1 MILCVIVFLGTA
13 EGVLSYFLTS
23 VSSSTYFKDELK
35 QYKAEGLEADVL
47 FLGSSRVFEGFVPQ
61 VFEEELGMGLVLNGG
76 SATQRPESSYYL
88 LKDIYRQVKP
98 KVVILGVQWN
108 GILEESTEAQRME
121 SALTAYDRMS
131 FAGRLEYVPNY
142 LLSDQLPNF
151 STIYRCRKDF
161 RFNTMRENVEKRRK
175 YETQGYIPDISA
187 NTYYYGKG
195 FLYCNGRCEYGNVPI
210 MDEGQDT
217 FSADIVSRDKVKYLD
232 KICDF
237 CDKNGIKL
245 ILVASPISMMNM
257 YHVKGYQEADDYFDS
272 YAAEK
277 GIVFDNLN
285 FLKDREL
292 WLGDDMMADYIHL
305 SGEAA
310 MEVSRRYAQ
319 IVKKHLDGED
329 VSSFFYEDLD
339 ALKREVS
346 RVVAVKAS
354 LKKDESNE
362 SLLHVNITALT
373 NDPAAVI
380 YTVEASYD
388 DGASWER
395 LSDKCGFKEFDL
407 DLSETGEGFKIKISA
422 GLGGDDE
429 PAWQIYDL

>member
-1 MILCVIVFLGTA
+1 MILCIIAFLGVA

-23 VSSSTYFKDELK
+23 VGSSTYFKDELK
-35 QYKAEGLEADVL
+35 QYKAEGLEADIL

-108 GILEESTEAQRME
+108 GILDESTDSQRME

-131 FAGRLEYVPNY
+131 FIGRLEYLPNY
-142 LLSDQLPNF
+142 ILSDQLPNF

-161 RFNTMRENVEKRRK
+161 RFDVMRQNYEKRRK
-175 YETQGYIPDISA
+175 YEKEGRTPNTSA

-195 FLYCNGRCEYGNVPI
+195 FLYSNTNCEYGNIPI
-210 MDEGQDT
+210 MDEGQDS
-217 FSADIVSRDKVKYLD
+217 FSADTVTLDKIKYLD

-237 CDKNGIKL
+237 CERNHIKL

-257 YHVKGYQEADDYFDS
+257 YHVQGYQDAVDFYKT
-272 YAAEK
+272 YAKEW
-277 GIVFDNLN
+277 GIYFDNLN
-285 FLKDREL
+285 YLKDREL
-292 WLGDDMMADYIHL
+292 WLGDDMMSDYVHL
-305 SGEAA
+305 SGAAA

-319 IVKKHLDGED
+319 IVKKHLEGED
-329 VSSFFYEDLD
+329 VSEYFYEDLD
-339 ALKREVS
+339 ALKADVN
-346 RVVAVKAS
+346 RVVAVKATFG
-354 LKKDESNE
+354 KYEGNE
-362 SLLHVNITALT
+362 SLLHVSINALA

-388 DGASWER
+388 GGETWEE
-395 LSDKCGFKEFDL
+395 LTDICGLKEFDL
-407 DLSETGEGFKIKISA
+407 DLTEAGEGLKLKISA
-422 GLGGDDE
+422 GLGGDDV